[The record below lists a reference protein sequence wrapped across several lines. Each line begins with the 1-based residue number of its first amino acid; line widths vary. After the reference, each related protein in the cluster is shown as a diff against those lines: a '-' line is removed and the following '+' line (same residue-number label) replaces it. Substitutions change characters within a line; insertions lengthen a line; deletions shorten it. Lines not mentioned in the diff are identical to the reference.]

1 MVSTN
6 KYGNVKR
13 TLNTSIF
20 LFLHVE
26 KNIYIQVAVGGADKI
41 LQPLSNKIDT
51 LHEAIASM
59 VAASKDTDSEEEHV
73 FGNFHSS
80 RIIR

>member
-1 MVSTN
+1 MLK
-6 KYGNVKR
+6 KY
-13 TLNTSIF
+13 
-20 LFLHVE
+20 
-26 KNIYIQVAVGGADKI
+26 IYIQVAVGGADKI